1 MWRLIGVL
9 IAVGLV
15 AWLATQQLDGT
26 GDNAAQAAAAA
37 ARAAGVDNAVTI
49 DPHASPAEVAAQVG
63 QQIEASVAAGKARI
77 DAFENATS
85 NGRAIDP
92 E

>member
-15 AWLATQQLDGT
+15 AWLAARQLDGT
-26 GDNAAQAAAAA
+26 SHSAAQAAATAS
-37 ARAAGVDNAVTI
+37 RAAGVDDAVTI
-49 DPHASPAEVAAQVG
+49 DPNASPAEVAVQVG

-77 DAFENATS
+77 DAFENAAS
-85 NGRAIDP
+85 NGRTIDP